1 MYSFRKSKKGFT
13 LIELMVVVV
22 IIGVLA
28 LLGLRLYLTQIAK
41 SNNALI
47 KANAGTIQTTI
58 QAALAD
64 MTPDLVWD
72 DWVSGA
78 LVTAS
83 GIHNPLT
90 KLLQDIGDTP
100 VQALGADAEPGEVWV
115 YYHDNWPTN
124 TDSTFYINGKNHDGS
139 DDVYTTTDLTAR
151 Y

>member
-47 KANAGTIQTTI
+47 KANAGTVQTTI
-58 QAALAD
+58 QGDLAD
-64 MTPDLVWD
+64 ADPADVWIDWQAITLV
-72 DWVSGA
+72 A
-78 LVTAS
+78 RT
-83 GIHNPLT
+83 GIHNPLD
-90 KLLQDIGDTP
+90 KQP
-100 VQALGADAEPGEVWV
+100 QATAPENQGEAAAGEVWV
-115 YYHDNWPTN
+115 FYNV
-124 TDSTFYINGKNHDGS
+124 SEACFYINGLDAAGGAP
-139 DDVYTTTDLTAR
+139 VYTTDLVAK

>member
-47 KANAGTIQTTI
+47 KANAGTVQTTI
-58 QAALAD
+58 QADLAD
-64 MTPDLVWD
+64 LDP
-72 DWVSGA
+72 VSVYALWTTGA
-78 LVTAS
+78 TVTAS

-90 KLLQDIGDTP
+90 KL
-100 VQALGADAEPGEVWV
+100 VQAAWPVTYGGAVAGQVWV
-115 YYHDNWPTN
+115 EHDVSNAK
-124 TDSTFYINGKNHDGS
+124 FLINGKDAAGTAR
-139 DDVYTTTDLTAR
+139 VYLTTDLVAK

>member
-41 SNNALI
+41 ANDSLI

-58 QAALAD
+58 QSALSDETATSVD
-64 MTPDLVWD
+64 GR
-72 DWVSGA
+72 WVASTVAGS
-78 LVTAS
+78 LITES
-83 GIHNPLT
+83 GIHNPMT
-90 KLLQDIGDTP
+90 KLLQANAPSAADGSD
-100 VQALGADAEPGEVWV
+100 ALMGEVWV
-115 YYHDNWPTN
+115 YYDASNAI
-124 TDSTFYINGKNHDGS
+124 FYINGANHNAGGM
-139 DDVYTTTDLTAR
+139 VYTTNLVAK

>member
-22 IIGVLA
+22 IIGILA

-47 KANAGTIQTTI
+47 KANAGTVQTAI

-64 MTPDLVWD
+64 ESATSIDSR
-72 DWVSGA
+72 WVDHGVAGSIIDE
-78 LVTAS
+78 T
-83 GIHNPLT
+83 GIHNPMT
-90 KLLQDIGDTP
+90 KLIQ
-100 VQALGADAEPGEVWV
+100 QNAADSTGTVPGQVWV
-115 YYHDNWPTN
+115 EWVE
-124 TDSTFYINGKNHDGS
+124 SEACFYINGLDAAGKAF
-139 DDVYTTTDLTAR
+139 VYDPENLVAK

>member
-28 LLGLRLYLTQIAK
+28 LLGLRLYLTQIEK
-41 SNNALI
+41 SNNALV
-47 KANAGTIQTTI
+47 KANAGTVQTTI

-64 MTPDLVWD
+64 TSPALVWD
-72 DWVSGA
+72 DWVDGSII
-78 LVTAS
+78 TAS

-90 KLLQDIGDTP
+90 KTLQDIVSAP
-100 VQALGADAEPGEVWV
+100 VQALGADADAGEVWV
-115 YYHDNWPTN
+115 YYHDDPSN
-124 TDSTFYINGKNHDGS
+124 TDSTFYVNGRNADDS
-139 DDVYTTTDLTAR
+139 DDVYTTTDLTAK

>member
-41 SNNALI
+41 SNNALV
-47 KANAGTIQTTI
+47 KANAGTVQTTI
-58 QAALAD
+58 QGDLAD
-64 MTPDLVWD
+64 ADPDTVWG
-72 DWVSGA
+72 WWTGGTM
-78 LVTAS
+78 VTRT

-90 KLLQDIGDTP
+90 KLPQVGSPAVRNTGD
-100 VQALGADAEPGEVWV
+100 AGEVWV
-115 YYHDNWPTN
+115 YYDSAA
-124 TDSTFYINGKNHDGS
+124 TDARFYINGINAAG
-139 DDVYTTTDLTAR
+139 DDNVYTTDLVAK

>member
-28 LLGLRLYLTQIAK
+28 LLGLRLYLTQIEK

-47 KANAGTIQTTI
+47 KANAGTVQTTI

-64 MTPDLVWD
+64 MAPDAVWD
-72 DWVSGA
+72 DWQDGSII
-78 LVTAS
+78 TAS
-83 GIHNPLT
+83 GIHNPMT
-90 KLLQDIGDTP
+90 KLVQDITGVIP
-100 VQALGADAEPGEVWV
+100 ENQGEAAAGQVWV
-115 YYHDNWPTN
+115 SHSD
-124 TDSTFYINGKNHDGS
+124 TDAAFYINGLDAAGGTP
-139 DDVYTTTDLTAR
+139 VYTTTDLVAK

>member
-47 KANAGTIQTTI
+47 KANAGTVQTTI
-58 QAALAD
+58 QGDLAD
-64 MTPDLVWD
+64 ADPADVWIDWQTNGGLVD
-72 DWVSGA
+72 R
-78 LVTAS
+78 T
-83 GIHNPLT
+83 GIHNPLD
-90 KLLQDIGDTP
+90 K
-100 VQALGADAEPGEVWV
+100 EPQGTSPTSQITAFAGEVWV
-115 YYHDNWPTN
+115 SYSE
-124 TDSTFYINGKNHDGS
+124 TDAMFSINGKDAAGDNP
-139 DDVYTTTDLTAR
+139 VYTTDLVAK